1 MVFVFNETGF
11 GLAPPK
17 LKWKTVRIYDVIIQF
32 TYEICDGI
40 VYASPI
46 ITF

>member
-1 MVFVFNETGF
+1 MVFVFNETCF

-17 LKWKTVRIYDVIIQF
+17 LKWKTVRIYDFIIQF